1 MWKCGSW
8 WSAAYRRRCWGRP
21 TNDNISQVS
30 IEAAEAGEGNVIK
43 FYSRII
49 FIQLQSSRGRHVVI
63 ITPRSKLQTALYL
76 CIVACVRT
84 LYKPGP
90 DPGSWSAPVWC
101 WITEQLLESV
111 NWANTSIT
119 LSLSSMWPAAGSTLA
134 IVRTRSQHGHNA
146 RKSLNELEF
155 DLCHQTSWIT
165 YHFMSKCPACPVD
178 NKSVQFSQSSSACCL
193 ACDH

>member
-1 MWKCGSW
+1 MLYFGTIDTNTEYPQMITKILFGISNTNIIIHGSKW
-8 WSAAYRRRCWGRP
+8 CENVRAGGLQATGGAGAGP

-76 CIVACVRT
+76 CSAACVRT

-90 DPGSWSAPVWC
+90 GPGSWSAPVWC

-119 LSLSSMWPAAGSTLA
+119 LSLSSMWPAAGSILA
-134 IVRTRSQHGHNA
+134 IVRTRSQHGH
-146 RKSLNELEF
+146 
-155 DLCHQTSWIT
+155 DIT
-165 YHFMSKCPACPVD
+165 
-178 NKSVQFSQSSSACCL
+178 
-193 ACDH
+193 